1 MDIADLGIV
10 SGVLQFVVFWLFV
23 AAIVLV
29 PKYLRSRERSK
40 LLDTLKIAYERG
52 QPVPPELIEAL
63 QRGGMPAPSGRS
75 ADFSTAES
83 DLRRAI
89 VLISVGVGI
98 ALLGYGLY
106 WGISYESEEGGAITG
121 AAVAG
126 CGAIPGLIGVAY
138 LLLWMARRPQRQN
151 LGQDLGQK

>member
-10 SGVLQFVVFWLFV
+10 SGIFHWFIFWGFV
-23 AAIVLV
+23 AAVVLV

-40 LLDTLKIAYERG
+40 LLDTLKIAYEKG

-63 QRGGMPAPSGRS
+63 QRSGSAAPDDQAVPRT
-75 ADFSTAES
+75 TAES

-98 ALLGYGLY
+98 VLLGYGLY
-106 WGISYESEEGGAITG
+106 YGISFASEEGGAITG

-138 LLLWMARRPQRQN
+138 LLLWLARRQPSK
-151 LGQDLGQK
+151 G

>member
-1 MDIADLGIV
+1 MDIADLGII
-10 SGVLQFVVFWLFV
+10 SGVFHWVIFWSFV
-23 AAIVLV
+23 AAVVLV
-29 PKYLRSRERSK
+29 PKYLKSRERSK
-40 LLDTLKIAYERG
+40 LLDTLKIAYEKG

-63 QRGGMPAPSGRS
+63 QRGSTPNDESPAISP
-75 ADFSTAES
+75 AES

-106 WGISYESEEGGAITG
+106 YGISYESEEGGAITG

-126 CGAIPGLIGVAY
+126 IGAIPGLIGVAY
-138 LLLWMARRPQRQN
+138 LLLWLARRQPS
-151 LGQDLGQK
+151 KS

>member
-1 MDIADLGIV
+1 MDIADLGVISGIIQLLILV
-10 SGVLQFVVFWLFV
+10 SFV
-23 AAIVLV
+23 AALVLV
-29 PKYLRSRERSK
+29 PKYLRSRERGK
-40 LLDTLKIAYERG
+40 LLDTLKIAYEKG
-52 QPVPPELIEAL
+52 QPVPPELIDAL
-63 QRGGMPAPSGRS
+63 QRGSTPNETSTPI
-75 ADFSTAES
+75 STAES

-106 WGISYESEEGGAITG
+106 YGISYASEEGGAITG

-138 LLLWMARRPQRQN
+138 LLLWLARRQPSKN
-151 LGQDLGQK
+151 

>member
-10 SGVLQFVVFWLFV
+10 SGVLQFVIFWTFV
-23 AAIVLV
+23 AAVVLV
-29 PKYLRSRERSK
+29 PKYLKSRERSK
-40 LLDTLKIAYERG
+40 LLDTLKVAYEKG
-52 QPVPPELIEAL
+52 QPVPAELIEAL
-63 QRGGMPAPSGRS
+63 QRGDVPNVRS
-75 ADFSTAES
+75 TTISTSES

-106 WGISYESEEGGAITG
+106 YGISYASEEGGAITG

-138 LLLWMARRPQRQN
+138 LLLWLARRQPSQS
-151 LGQDLGQK
+151 

>member
-1 MDIADLGIV
+1 MDIADLGII
-10 SGVLQFVVFWLFV
+10 SGVFHWVIFWSFI
-23 AAIVLV
+23 AAVVLV
-29 PKYLRSRERSK
+29 PKYLKSRERSK
-40 LLDTLKIAYERG
+40 LLDTLKIAYEKG

-63 QRGGMPAPSGRS
+63 QRGSAPS
-75 ADFSTAES
+75 DESTAISPAES

-106 WGISYESEEGGAITG
+106 YGISYESEEGGAITG

-126 CGAIPGLIGVAY
+126 IGAIPGLIGVAY
-138 LLLWMARRPQRQN
+138 LLLWLARRQPS
-151 LGQDLGQK
+151 KS

>member
-1 MDIADLGIV
+1 MDTADLGVI
-10 SGVLQFVVFWLFV
+10 SSTFGWLLFWCFI
-23 AAIVLV
+23 AAIILV

-40 LLDTLKIAYERG
+40 LLDTLKIAYEKG

-63 QRGGMPAPSGRS
+63 QRGSTQTAYTAPV
-75 ADFSTAES
+75 STAES

-106 WGISYESEEGGAITG
+106 YGISFASEEGGAITG

-138 LLLWMARRPQRQN
+138 LLLWLARRQPGKN
-151 LGQDLGQK
+151 

>member
-10 SGVLQFVVFWLFV
+10 SGVLHWIIFWGFV
-23 AAIVLV
+23 AAVVLV
-29 PKYLRSRERSK
+29 PKYLKSRERSK
-40 LLDTLKIAYERG
+40 LLDTLKVAYEKG
-52 QPVPPELIEAL
+52 QPVPPELIDAL
-63 QRGGMPAPSGRS
+63 QRGTTPSVES
-75 ADFSTAES
+75 TAVSTAES

-106 WGISYESEEGGAITG
+106 YGISYESEEGGAITG

-138 LLLWMARRPQRQN
+138 LLLWMARRQQ
-151 LGQDLGQK
+151 GQK

>member
-1 MDIADLGIV
+1 MDIADVGAV
-10 SGVLQFVVFWLFV
+10 SDVLKFVIFWSFV
-23 AAIVLV
+23 AAIFLV
-29 PKYLRSRERSK
+29 PRYLKSRERSK
-40 LLDTLKIAYERG
+40 LLDTLKVAYEKG

-63 QRGGMPAPSGRS
+63 QRGDVPSVRS
-75 ADFSTAES
+75 TEISTSES

-106 WGISYESEEGGAITG
+106 WGISYASDEGGAITG

-126 CGAIPGLIGVAY
+126 CGAIPGLIGLAY
-138 LLLWMARRPQRQN
+138 LVLWLARRQPS
-151 LGQDLGQK
+151 KS

>member
-1 MDIADLGIV
+1 MDIADLGII
-10 SGVLQFVVFWLFV
+10 SGVFHWVIFWSFV
-23 AAIVLV
+23 AALVLV
-29 PKYLRSRERSK
+29 PKYLKSRERSK
-40 LLDTLKIAYERG
+40 LLDTLKIAYEKG
-52 QPVPPELIEAL
+52 QPVPPELIDAL
-63 QRGGMPAPSGRS
+63 QRGTTNTPEDVTPI
-75 ADFSTAES
+75 STAES

-106 WGISYESEEGGAITG
+106 YGISYASEEGGAITG

-138 LLLWMARRPQRQN
+138 LLLWMARRQPSKN
-151 LGQDLGQK
+151 

>member
-10 SGVLQFVVFWLFV
+10 SGVLHWIIFWGFV
-23 AAIVLV
+23 AAVVLV
-29 PKYLRSRERSK
+29 PKYPKSRERSK
-40 LLDTLKIAYERG
+40 LLDTLKVAYEKG
-52 QPVPPELIEAL
+52 QPVPPELIDAL
-63 QRGGMPAPSGRS
+63 QRGTTPSVES
-75 ADFSTAES
+75 TAVSTAES

-106 WGISYESEEGGAITG
+106 YGISYESEEGGAITG

-138 LLLWMARRPQRQN
+138 LLLWMARRQQ
-151 LGQDLGQK
+151 GQK

>member
-1 MDIADLGIV
+1 MDIADLGII
-10 SGVLQFVVFWLFV
+10 SGVFHWVIFWSFI
-23 AAIVLV
+23 AAVVLV
-29 PKYLRSRERSK
+29 PKYLKSRERSK
-40 LLDTLKIAYERG
+40 LLDTLKIAYEKG

-63 QRGGMPAPSGRS
+63 QRGSAPSVE
-75 ADFSTAES
+75 STAISPAES

-106 WGISYESEEGGAITG
+106 YGISYESEEGGAITG

-126 CGAIPGLIGVAY
+126 IGAIPGLIGIAY
-138 LLLWMARRPQRQN
+138 LLLYLARRQPS
-151 LGQDLGQK
+151 KS

>member
-1 MDIADLGIV
+1 MDVADLGIV
-10 SGVLQFVVFWLFV
+10 SGVIQWVIFWSFV
-23 AAIVLV
+23 AAVVLV

-40 LLDTLKIAYERG
+40 LLDTLKIAYEKG

-63 QRGGMPAPSGRS
+63 QRGGSGTPSVES
-75 ADFSTAES
+75 TAISTAES

-106 WGISYESEEGGAITG
+106 YGISFESEEGGAITG

-138 LLLWMARRPQRQN
+138 LLLWLSRRQPSRPS
-151 LGQDLGQK
+151 KS

>member
-10 SGVLQFVVFWLFV
+10 SGVLQFVIFWTFV

-29 PKYLRSRERSK
+29 PKYLKSRERNK
-40 LLDTLKIAYERG
+40 LLDTLKVAYEKG

-63 QRGGMPAPSGRS
+63 QRGDVPSVRS
-75 ADFSTAES
+75 TEISTSES

-106 WGISYESEEGGAITG
+106 WGISYASDEGGAITG

-126 CGAIPGLIGVAY
+126 CGAIPGLIGLAY
-138 LLLWMARRPQRQN
+138 LVLWLARRQPS
-151 LGQDLGQK
+151 KS

>member
-1 MDIADLGIV
+1 MDIADVGAV
-10 SGVLQFVVFWLFV
+10 SDVLKFVIFWSFV
-23 AAIVLV
+23 AAIFLV
-29 PKYLRSRERSK
+29 PRYLKSRERSK
-40 LLDTLKIAYERG
+40 LLDTLKVAYEKG
-52 QPVPPELIEAL
+52 QPVPPDLIEAL
-63 QRGGMPAPSGRS
+63 QRGDVPSVRS
-75 ADFSTAES
+75 TEISTSES

-106 WGISYESEEGGAITG
+106 WGISYASDEGGAITG

-138 LLLWMARRPQRQN
+138 LVLWLARRQP
-151 LGQDLGQK
+151 GKS

>member
-10 SGVLQFVVFWLFV
+10 SGVLHWIIFWGFV
-23 AAIVLV
+23 AAVVLV
-29 PKYLRSRERSK
+29 PKYLKSRERSK
-40 LLDTLKIAYERG
+40 LLDTLKVAYEKG
-52 QPVPPELIEAL
+52 QPVPPELIDAL
-63 QRGGMPAPSGRS
+63 QRESVPVT
-75 ADFSTAES
+75 STGTSVSPAES

-106 WGISYESEEGGAITG
+106 YGISYASEEGGAITG

-138 LLLWMARRPQRQN
+138 LLLWLARRPQA
-151 LGQDLGQK
+151 QK

>member
-1 MDIADLGIV
+1 MDIADLGII
-10 SGVLQFVVFWLFV
+10 SGVFQWVIFWSFV
-23 AAIVLV
+23 AAVVLV

-40 LLDTLKIAYERG
+40 LLDTLKIAYEKG

-63 QRGGMPAPSGRS
+63 QRGAAPSVES
-75 ADFSTAES
+75 TAISTAES

-106 WGISYESEEGGAITG
+106 YGISYESDEGGAITG

-126 CGAIPGLIGVAY
+126 IGAIPGLIGVAY
-138 LLLWMARRPQRQN
+138 LLLWLARRQPS
-151 LGQDLGQK
+151 KS

>member
-23 AAIVLV
+23 AAVVLV
-29 PKYLRSRERSK
+29 PKYLRSRERNK
-40 LLDTLKIAYERG
+40 LLDTLKIAYEKG

-63 QRGGMPAPSGRS
+63 QRGSLAAPTGRS
-75 ADFSTAES
+75 ADLSTHES
-83 DLRRAI
+83 DLRRAV
-89 VLISVGVGI
+89 VLICVGVGI

-106 WGISYESEEGGAITG
+106 WGISYASEEGGTITG
-121 AAVAG
+121 SIVAG

-138 LLLWMARRPQRQN
+138 LLLWMARRPQ
-151 LGQDLGQK
+151 GQK

>member
-10 SGVLQFVVFWLFV
+10 SGVLQFVIFWTFV

-29 PKYLRSRERSK
+29 PKYLKSRERNK
-40 LLDTLKIAYERG
+40 LLDTLKVAYEKG

-63 QRGGMPAPSGRS
+63 QRGDVPSVRS
-75 ADFSTAES
+75 TEISTSES

-106 WGISYESEEGGAITG
+106 WGISYASDEGGAITG

-138 LLLWMARRPQRQN
+138 LVLWLARRQP
-151 LGQDLGQK
+151 GKS

>member
-1 MDIADLGIV
+1 MDIADVGAV
-10 SGVLQFVVFWLFV
+10 SDVLKFVIFWSFV
-23 AAIVLV
+23 AAIFLV
-29 PKYLRSRERSK
+29 PRYLKSRERSK
-40 LLDTLKIAYERG
+40 LLDTLKVAYEKG

-63 QRGGMPAPSGRS
+63 QRGDVPSVRS
-75 ADFSTAES
+75 TEISTSES

-106 WGISYESEEGGAITG
+106 WGISYASDEGGAITG

-138 LLLWMARRPQRQN
+138 LVLWLARRQP
-151 LGQDLGQK
+151 GKS

>member
-10 SGVLQFVVFWLFV
+10 SGVLQFVVFWIFV

-40 LLDTLKIAYERG
+40 LLDTLKIAYEKG
-52 QPVPPELIEAL
+52 QPVAPELIEAL
-63 QRGGMPAPSGRS
+63 QRGGETSPTTRA
-75 ADFSTAES
+75 ADITTAES
-83 DLRRAI
+83 DLRRAV

-106 WGISYESEEGGAITG
+106 YGISYESEEGGTITG
-121 AAVAG
+121 SIVAG

-138 LLLWMARRPQRQN
+138 LLLWMARR
-151 LGQDLGQK
+151 GQHQQGQK

>member
-1 MDIADLGIV
+1 
-10 SGVLQFVVFWLFV
+10 VLHWVIFWGFV
-23 AAIVLV
+23 AAVVLV
-29 PKYLRSRERSK
+29 PKYLKSRERSK
-40 LLDTLKIAYERG
+40 LLDTLKVAYEKG
-52 QPVPPELIEAL
+52 QPVPPELIDAL
-63 QRGGMPAPSGRS
+63 QRETTPSVPTGGNMVSP
-75 ADFSTAES
+75 AES

-106 WGISYESEEGGAITG
+106 YGISYASEEGGAITG

-138 LLLWMARRPQRQN
+138 LLLWLARRPQA
-151 LGQDLGQK
+151 QK

>member
-1 MDIADLGIV
+1 MNIADLGIV
-10 SGVLQFVVFWLFV
+10 SGVLQFVIFWTFV
-23 AAIVLV
+23 AAVVLV
-29 PKYLRSRERSK
+29 PKYLKSRERSK
-40 LLDTLKIAYERG
+40 LLDTLKVAYEKG

-63 QRGGMPAPSGRS
+63 QRGDVPSVRS
-75 ADFSTAES
+75 TSISTAES

-106 WGISYESEEGGAITG
+106 WGISYASDEGGAITG

-138 LLLWMARRPQRQN
+138 LVLWLARRQPSQS
-151 LGQDLGQK
+151 

>member
-10 SGVLQFVVFWLFV
+10 SGVLHWVIFWGFI

-40 LLDTLKIAYERG
+40 LLDTLKIAYEKG
-52 QPVPPELIEAL
+52 QPVPPELIDAL
-63 QRGGMPAPSGRS
+63 QRGTAQAVESTPVT
-75 ADFSTAES
+75 TAES

-106 WGISYESEEGGAITG
+106 YGISYESEEGGAITG

-126 CGAIPGLIGVAY
+126 IGAIPGLIGVAY
-138 LLLWMARRPQRQN
+138 LVLWMARRQQVA
-151 LGQDLGQK
+151 K

>member
-10 SGVLQFVVFWLFV
+10 SGIFHWVIFWGFV
-23 AAIVLV
+23 AAVVLV

-40 LLDTLKIAYERG
+40 LLDTLKIAYEKG

-63 QRGGMPAPSGRS
+63 QRGSSGAPEPV
-75 ADFSTAES
+75 ALSTAES

-98 ALLGYGLY
+98 GLLGYGLY
-106 WGISYESEEGGAITG
+106 YGISFASEEGGAITG

-126 CGAIPGLIGVAY
+126 CGAIPGLIGIAY
-138 LLLWMARRPQRQN
+138 LLLWLSRRQPS
-151 LGQDLGQK
+151 KS

>member
-1 MDIADLGIV
+1 MDIADLGII
-10 SGVLQFVVFWLFV
+10 SGVFHWVIFWSFV
-23 AAIVLV
+23 AAVVLV
-29 PKYLRSRERSK
+29 PKYLKSRERSK
-40 LLDTLKIAYERG
+40 LLDTLKIAYEKG

-63 QRGGMPAPSGRS
+63 QRGSGTPTVES
-75 ADFSTAES
+75 TTASTAES

-106 WGISYESEEGGAITG
+106 YGISYESEEGGAITG

-138 LLLWMARRPQRQN
+138 LLLWLARRQTS
-151 LGQDLGQK
+151 KS

>member
-10 SGVLQFVVFWLFV
+10 SGIFHWVIFWGFV
-23 AAIVLV
+23 AAVVLV

-40 LLDTLKIAYERG
+40 LLDTLKIAYEKG

-63 QRGGMPAPSGRS
+63 QRGSSAASEPPAL
-75 ADFSTAES
+75 STAES

-98 ALLGYGLY
+98 GLLGYGLY
-106 WGISYESEEGGAITG
+106 YGISFASEEGGAITG

-138 LLLWMARRPQRQN
+138 LLLWLSRRQPS
-151 LGQDLGQK
+151 KS